1 MVDWTWASSPDID
14 PVAST
19 QKHTSINPY
28 AGIAKS
34 SLELD
39 FNFTAFPIY
48 LLTAGCDFM
57 AAFIGRG
64 FLLGAVFLMILDL
77 VGLAF
82 LEGLV
87 FVNFLTG
94 LFLVLFPS

>member
-1 MVDWTWASSPDID
+1 
-14 PVAST
+14 
-19 QKHTSINPY
+19 
-28 AGIAKS
+28 
-34 SLELD
+34 
-39 FNFTAFPIY
+39 
-48 LLTAGCDFM
+48 M